1 MVVVFAVSDPSSAG
15 SILYISSGQRFDVV
29 HRVFMRQLAVQNIRK
44 DLELSMLQVNYIP
57 EIARRSMH
65 VLWCSYPVRRKS
77 GLRRDSVL
85 IDNSQVSEFRKLV
98 RVVIRKGECM
108 E

>member
-1 MVVVFAVSDPSSAG
+1 MVVIFAVSNPGSAG

-44 DLELSMLQVNYIP
+44 DLELSVLQVSYIP
-57 EIARRSMH
+57 EIAGRSMR
-65 VLWCSYPVRRKS
+65 VLWCSYPVCGKS

-85 IDNSQVSEFRKLV
+85 IDDSQGSKFRKLV
-98 RVVIRKGECM
+98 RVVIRK
-108 E
+108 